1 MKEKLRNALETF
13 GYLVV
18 IGLGFYI
25 LYFGFRMFWILL
37 QSILK

>member
-1 MKEKLRNALETF
+1 MKEKLTKALETF
-13 GYLVV
+13 GYLAV